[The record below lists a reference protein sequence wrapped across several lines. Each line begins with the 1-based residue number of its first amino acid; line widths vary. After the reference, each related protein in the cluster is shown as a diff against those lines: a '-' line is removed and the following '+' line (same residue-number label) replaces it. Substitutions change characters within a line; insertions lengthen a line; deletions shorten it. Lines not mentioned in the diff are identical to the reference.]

1 LSWPAGR
8 KSAEV
13 RLNDCERMSDA
24 SFIEIVIL
32 AAVAA
37 FFIFKLRSV
46 LGKRTGH
53 EDRSDF
59 DPFKQA
65 EENGKDAARRG
76 DDKVIR
82 LPDRGQGR
90 EEAREGE
97 DARLEESEILAET
110 SEGTEEAADTPLA
123 AALTQIKLADRSFD
137 KDQFLGGARAAF
149 EMIIGAFAAGDAK
162 ALRPLLANDVYDD
175 FSGAIKEREEN
186 KEVLETTLIG
196 ITSAEI
202 IEAEMRQKTAFVT
215 IKFVSEQVN
224 VTRDTE
230 GRIVDG
236 DPNHVAKVTDIWTFA
251 RNTRSRDPNWAL
263 VATRSPN

>member
-1 LSWPAGR
+1 
-8 KSAEV
+8 
-13 RLNDCERMSDA
+13 MSDA
-24 SFIEIVIL
+24 NFIEIVIL

-53 EDRSDF
+53 EERPDY
-59 DPFKQA
+59 DPFHQA
-65 EENGKDAARRG
+65 EERARKEAG

-82 LPDRGQGR
+82 LPDRGADRGR
-90 EEAREGE
+90 
-97 DARLEESEILAET
+97 RLEEDELLEEPKAKPAET
-110 SEGTEEAADTPLA
+110 AAAEVADTPLA
-123 AALTQIKLADRSFD
+123 AGLTQIKLADRAFD
-137 KDQFLGGARAAF
+137 KDQFLAGARGAF
-149 EMIIGAFAAGDAK
+149 EMVVAAFAAGDAK
-162 ALRPLLANDVYDD
+162 TLRPLLANDVYDD
-175 FSGAIKEREEN
+175 FSGAIKEREDA

-196 ITSAEI
+196 ITSADI
-202 IEAEMRQKTAFVT
+202 IEAELRQKTAFVT
-215 IKFVSEQVN
+215 VKFVSDQVN
-224 VTRDTE
+224 VTRDAE

>member
-1 LSWPAGR
+1 
-8 KSAEV
+8 
-13 RLNDCERMSDA
+13 MSDA

-53 EDRSDF
+53 EERPEF
-59 DPFKQA
+59 DPFRQA
-65 EENGKDAARRG
+65 EKE
-76 DDKVIR
+76 DKVIK
-82 LPDRGQGR
+82 LPDRAGERERPGR
-90 EEAREGE
+90 
-97 DARLEESEILAET
+97 RLEEEELLEEPQGEAAA
-110 SEGTEEAADTPLA
+110 EAADTPLA
-123 AALTQIKLADRSFD
+123 AALTQIKLADRGFD
-137 KDQFLGGARAAF
+137 RDQFLAGARAAF
-149 EMIIGAFAAGDAK
+149 EMVIGAFSAGDSK
-162 ALRPLLANDVYDD
+162 SLRPLLANDVYDD
-175 FSGAIKEREEN
+175 FAGAIKQREEA
-186 KEVLETTLIG
+186 KETLETTLIG
-196 ITSAEI
+196 ITAAEI
-202 IEAEMRQKTAFVT
+202 IEAELRQKTAFVT
-215 IKFVSEQVN
+215 VKFISEQVN